1 MNYPFSIPSSRC
13 YQQFLTAVPTLLF
26 ILLLSLLSLSED
38 EGHHIEY
45 LRKIKSNSISILHTW
60 FQFKAYIALQFG
72 VYAII
77 DTLQL
82 CPSLQLIYSDLN
94 QHRRQVLFCF
104 THMTILIVKQ
114 VAYLCYIVCLVF
126 LFKQGFRNNSYK
138 VNLKCLSLYSNLSIY
153 SSITFP

>member
-1 MNYPFSIPSSRC
+1 MLSIVSFSSSHTTIHRTIII
-13 YQQFLTAVPTLLF
+13 F
-26 ILLLSLLSLSED
+26 LSLSED

-82 CPSLQLIYSDLN
+82 CPSL
-94 QHRRQVLFCF
+94 
-104 THMTILIVKQ
+104 
-114 VAYLCYIVCLVF
+114 
-126 LFKQGFRNNSYK
+126 
-138 VNLKCLSLYSNLSIY
+138 
-153 SSITFP
+153 